1 MQPTRTPPAAGVVV
15 GAVVRRTR
23 GHRGLAPFHTALFD
37 GMEHV
42 LAEHGGH
49 LLVHLV
55 ATAEEETATYERWA
69 AAGTVSAVLVSD
81 LVTDDPRIG
90 LCRDLGLAVV
100 LLGEHDRT
108 DVTRIDVDNDAA
120 MGAAVDF
127 LVRLGH
133 TRIGR
138 VSGPPEL
145 FHTAIRTRAFARH
158 VAAAGAHGTTVEG
171 DYSADSGA
179 AALRALLTADP
190 GVTAVMFDNDVMA
203 VAALDAAAALGR
215 RVPQDLSL
223 LAWDDSPECRLAH
236 PPLSVVARDIRGLGL
251 RSAEVLLAPEP
262 VRVVQARGVLV
273 VPRGSTAP
281 PAPPVQPGQSGQSA
295 RVTSSTSA

>member
-1 MQPTRTPPAAGVVV
+1 MPHLGAPPAGAVF

-23 GHRGLAPFHTALFD
+23 GNRGLSPFHTALFD
-37 GMEHV
+37 GMEHR
-42 LAEHGGH
+42 LAELGGH

-55 ATAEEETATYERWA
+55 ATAEEEAATYERWA

-81 LVTDDPRIG
+81 LVTDDPRVPR
-90 LCRDLGLAVV
+90 CRELGLAVV

-120 MGAAVDF
+120 MAAAVDF

-133 TRIGR
+133 SRIGR

-145 FHTAIRTRAFARH
+145 FHTQVRTRAFERH
-158 VAAAGAHGTTVEG
+158 VAAAGADGTTVEG
-171 DYSADSGA
+171 DYSADAGA
-179 AALRALLTADP
+179 AALRELLVADP

-203 VAALDAAAALGR
+203 VAALDAAAELGR

-223 LAWDDSPECRLAH
+223 LAWDDSPECRLAR
-236 PPLSVVARDIRGLGL
+236 PPLSVVARDIRELGL
-251 RSAEVLLAPEP
+251 RSAEVLLSPEP
-262 VRVVQARGVLV
+262 VRVVRARGVLV

-281 PAPPVQPGQSGQSA
+281 PAPPAQST